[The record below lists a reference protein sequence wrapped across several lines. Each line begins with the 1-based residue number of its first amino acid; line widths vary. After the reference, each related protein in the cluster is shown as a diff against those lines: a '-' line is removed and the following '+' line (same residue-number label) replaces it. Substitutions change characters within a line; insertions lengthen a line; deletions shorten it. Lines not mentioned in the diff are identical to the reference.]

1 MLQAKYVVTL
11 SSKFVHLQGH
21 TIQPLMSVKV
31 ELLGGEVAFV
41 PALDSQMSDKSI
53 PEIMR
58 RWLSTLLETC
68 GNVRLGRGAQQVCCS
83 HLIFNVTSSIHYLI
97 SLCTQGKE
105 KGYLNSLQ
113 VDPDII
119 SAMNKVVAHLESSAR
134 HCQSLKNKFLS
145 FSFVWEQDVEE
156 SFDLFLKGKYAN
168 RGHRL
173 TGPQTVRAS
182 AWSSHG
188 RWVYPMSPH

>member
-1 MLQAKYVVTL
+1 
-11 SSKFVHLQGH
+11 
-21 TIQPLMSVKV
+21 MSVKV
-31 ELLGGEVAFV
+31 ELLGGDVAFV

-53 PEIMR
+53 PEIVR

-68 GNVRLGRGAQQVCCS
+68 GRVRLNRGTQKVCW
-83 HLIFNVTSSIHYLI
+83 LAVIHIHCNQYPLPYVCI
-97 SLCTQGKE
+97 SLCMQGQE
-105 KGYLNSLQ
+105 KRYLNTLQ
-113 VDPDII
+113 VDPDVT
-119 SAMNKVVAHLESSAR
+119 SAMSKVIAHLESSAR
-134 HCQSLKNKFLS
+134 HCQSLRNKFLS

-156 SFDLFLKGKYAN
+156 SFDLFLKGKYAS

-188 RWVYPMSPH
+188 RWVQCFLIGQQRMKLYTLTNLCSIWC